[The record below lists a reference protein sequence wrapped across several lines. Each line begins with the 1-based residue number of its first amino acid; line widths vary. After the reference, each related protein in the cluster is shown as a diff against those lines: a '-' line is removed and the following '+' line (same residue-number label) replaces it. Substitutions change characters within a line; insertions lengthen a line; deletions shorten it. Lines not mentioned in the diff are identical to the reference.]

1 MQGGREPASYEVVM
15 MAGEDV
21 VIDPWGS
28 AQSTDYDRIVEQFGL
43 SSMDGVTLENP
54 SRLHRRGIVF
64 AHRDLDQV
72 LDAKRRGDGFG
83 VLTGLMPSGQMHMG
97 HSMVIDQVKWFQE
110 QGGDVTIAVAD
121 LESQATRGISLE
133 KGRKI
138 ALEEYVANY
147 AALGLD
153 VEKTNV
159 YFQSSRP
166 IVQRLGFQLGKR
178 TNLNEFEAIYGF
190 GGETNLAHVQAPMV
204 QVGDILHPQTDE
216 YGGLRPIVVPVGV
229 DQDPHLRLTRGLAAK
244 TNWFNVNDGK
254 HAGVTITLSVHEE
267 NASALGQMPNGRL
280 DKEKLNQVFNGI
292 VASLVDLGYSDIQ
305 SNPKQGT
312 VNVPSA
318 TKRDKTMIR
327 MKLLQYERSLGG
339 MGMLAPSSTY
349 HHFAVGMTGEK
360 MSSSK
365 PKTTLFL
372 RDDLPTVEKKIKRA
386 FSGGQ
391 TTIEEHRR
399 LGGDPD
405 IDVAYQY
412 MMYFFEE
419 DDGYLAELNSDYRA
433 GKILAGEMKQLCID
447 RAVDWLGHLHE
458 MRDQTA
464 HLVEDFLAQDAR

>member
-1 MQGGREPASYEVVM
+1 MDS
-15 MAGEDV
+15 EDV

-28 AQSTDYDRIVEQFGL
+28 AQSTDYSRIIDQFGL
-43 SSMDGVTLENP
+43 SSMDNMSLPSP

-64 AHRDLDQV
+64 AHRDLGRV
-72 LDAKRRGDGFG
+72 LDAQKQGDSFG

-110 QGGDVTIAVAD
+110 LGGDVTIAVAD
-121 LESQATRGISLE
+121 LESQATRGVSLT

-138 ALEEYVANY
+138 ALEEYISHY
-147 AALGLD
+147 AALGID
-153 VEKTNV
+153 PEKTNV

-190 GGETNLAHVQAPMV
+190 NGETNLAHFQAPMV
-204 QVGDILHPQTDE
+204 QVGDILHPQTEE

-244 TNWFNVNDGK
+244 TNWFNVNDGQSS
-254 HAGVTITLSVHEE
+254 GVVIGLSVQED
-267 NASALGQMPNGRL
+267 NAEVLGQMPNGRL
-280 DKEKLNQVFNGI
+280 DKDRLNTVFAGM
-292 VASLVDLGYSDIQ
+292 VASLEHLGFSDIL

-312 VNVPSA
+312 IAVPSA
-318 TKRDKTMIR
+318 TAKDKSRIQI
-327 MKLLQYERSLGG
+327 KLLEYERSLGG
-339 MGMLAPSSTY
+339 MGLLAPSSTY
-349 HHFAVGMTGEK
+349 HHFAVGLTGEK

-372 RDDLPTVEKKIKRA
+372 RDDLATVEKKIKRA

-391 TTIEEHRR
+391 TTVEEHRR
-399 LGGDPD
+399 MGGNPD
-405 IDVAYQY
+405 VDVAYRY
-412 MMYFFEE
+412 MMYFFE
-419 DDGYLAELNSDYRA
+419 DDDSYLAEVNADYRA

-447 RAVDWLGHLHE
+447 RATAWLGDLHE

-464 HLVEDFLAQDAR
+464 HLVKEFLASDAQ